1 MMRAAMS
8 VLLKLRPDD
17 ETRFRIARRVMVV
30 TIPLQALPFLAT
42 VIFYQA
48 QEYLAA
54 VSMASRFIAGMLA
67 TLCVSYFHSMRAWS
81 ATAHTA
87 FLFLGILGMI
97 KIFEAER
104 TFTDQIRCWVE
115 VTIDQL
121 IFTVLH
127 LMLSDWTFVLSVS
140 FACSQLL
147 FLVGLVVWVVQI
159 LLSAPSSLPEDAE
172 SFGAMAIA
180 YYWAQTF
187 NVVAISMTYLRYQTK
202 RGGADAPSSG
212 TTPAAQAYGATPTA
226 PASATTPAAPA
237 SGASP
242 AAPAA
247 QGSHRWHNIA
257 HLAWVLPFAAQSRY
271 CVTRGR
277 QKQDL
282 LHFLLIVNAS
292 VRRGSG
298 YPQIFCEE
306 VCIIIGLFLG
316 SKDIA
321 LEERLEEYHQRHWTM
336 SAEIFQQALRFHELL
351 QLQRNGSFS
360 SFASGDSQSSLRQ
373 IWRQI
378 MRRF

>member
-17 ETRFRIARRVMVV
+17 ETRFRIAQRIMVV
-30 TIPLQALPFLAT
+30 TVPLLAVPFLAT

-54 VSMASRFIAGMLA
+54 VSMASKFIMDISAA
-67 TLCVSYFHSMRAWS
+67 LCTSYFQSMRAWS

-115 VTIDQL
+115 VTLDQL
-121 IFTVLH
+121 IFTVAH

-147 FLVGLVVWVVQI
+147 FLVGLVAWVVQL
-159 LLSAPSSLPEDAE
+159 LLSAQSSLPEDAE
-172 SFGAMAIA
+172 HFGAIAITD
-180 YYWAQTF
+180 YVVQTF
-187 NVVAISMTYLRYQTK
+187 FVVAMSMTYLRHQTK
-202 RGGADAPSSG
+202 RGGTDVPSSG
-212 TTPAAQAYGATPTA
+212 TTPAAQAYGAT
-226 PASATTPAAPA
+226 
-237 SGASP
+237 P

-282 LHFLLIVNAS
+282 LHFLAIMDAPFCN
-292 VRRGSG
+292 GSG
-298 YPQIFCEE
+298 HPQIFCGQPGM
-306 VCIIIGLFLG
+306 IIARFLG
-316 SKDIA
+316 SHDVA
-321 LEERLEEYHQRHWTM
+321 LEELIEEYRQNKWRM
-336 SAEIFQQALRFHELL
+336 SARMREQRSRFQNHMQLLRSD
-351 QLQRNGSFS
+351 SFS

-378 MRRF
+378 MLRFKSEHQSLADSHIPSAAV